1 VVLSAPDEASLA
13 HLHLAALA
21 AGLHAIAF
29 REPDLGLALTAV
41 ALEPAAHR
49 LVSHLPLALSRR
61 AVTGGEVRT

>member
-13 HLHLAALA
+13 ALCRAAAA
-21 AGLHAIAF
+21 AGLRAIPF
-29 REPDLGLALTAV
+29 REPDFGDALTAV

-61 AVTGGEVRT
+61 GEVRT